1 MIPVFIL
8 QDSDMLAI
16 YFIILTNYKIL
27 GIIFRRDDLLTGSY
41 EVNI

>member
-16 YFIILTNYKIL
+16 YFIIQENNKIL
-27 GIIFRRDDLLTGSY
+27 GIIFSRDHLFTGS
-41 EVNI
+41 